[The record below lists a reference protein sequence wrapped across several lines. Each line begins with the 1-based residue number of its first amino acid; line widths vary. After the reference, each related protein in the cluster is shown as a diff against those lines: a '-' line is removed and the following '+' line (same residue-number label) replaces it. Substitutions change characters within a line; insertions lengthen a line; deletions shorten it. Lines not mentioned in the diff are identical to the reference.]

1 MANRKGK
8 NGSRDRFYFRG
19 LWTVT
24 AAMKLNKTLAPLP
37 SWPDHDDRWLTE
49 PLEHPASQPS
59 QGILGTALCAISPL
73 FTRGNRLRVGHE
85 IRVEP
90 VLSPPLSCLPRSYG
104 RAALSWWGQGPGVP
118 MLAMGLA
125 SEHLWQGARNVGM
138 DPGTCQYFGEF
149 FFSSN

>member
-1 MANRKGK
+1 MDGDCSHGIKRRLLL
-8 NGSRDRFYFRG
+8 S
-19 LWTVT
+19 
-24 AAMKLNKTLAPLP
+24 LP
-37 SWPDHDDRWLTE
+37 DLTMMTGWLTE

-59 QGILGTALCAISPL
+59 QGILGTALCAIGPL
-73 FTRGNRLRVGHE
+73 FTRGNRLMVGHE

-118 MLAMGLA
+118 MLAVGLA

-138 DPGTCQYFGEF
+138 DPGTCVLRRV
-149 FFSSN
+149 FSQAIKKQKLVSIMMN